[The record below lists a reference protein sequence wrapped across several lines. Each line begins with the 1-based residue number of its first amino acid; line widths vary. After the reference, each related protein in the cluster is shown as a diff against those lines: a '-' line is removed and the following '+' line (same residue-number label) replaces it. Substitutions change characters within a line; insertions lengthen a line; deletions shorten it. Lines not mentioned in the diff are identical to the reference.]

1 MRQIHAITMAAAA
14 VAVAAGAVL
23 VLFAADGEPVIDNT
37 LPTVAATPAA
47 TSSENAPDDDTPMT
61 VPAIPEESL
70 DPTDQPEPSYREDIT
85 GG

>member
-37 LPTVAATPAA
+37 PPTVAATPAA
-47 TSSENAPDDDTPMT
+47 TSPEEAPDDRTPMT

-70 DPTDQPEPSYREDIT
+70 DPTDLPEPSYREDIT